1 MPPAAEGDLG
11 VIEEV
16 EQAETAETGTA
27 ADEVARDAD
36 VEAGDEAE
44 TQHGPNDI
52 PAVDTVPGDIATEL
66 GQAAEG
72 GNIETTAPP
81 VDNQYIPASLEDA
94 QPVSADAESLSIP
107 EVVVETNVEAP
118 TTTAEEAPIT
128 TEPPKED
135 GLPVSAEQAT
145 ETEQTIEQSA
155 APAEVDPSYTVQDT
169 TEAVPTATASSDVA
183 PPAPDTDDPAP
194 PSTDGPA
201 PPSTDDL
208 APSADTEAAV
218 PAVEVTPASAEET
231 AVAIAQ
237 SAENAASAYK
247 SRTRRRSS
255 VSSTDSRETL
265 NAFQPEVTPSM
276 NRLSILY
283 EGSQRRMCFDAEVV
297 ERIEV
302 HRGEGRL
309 EVIFVPVA
317 VKGEG
322 EEENGNGLLPKGY
335 LVCLITNSDH

>member
-27 ADEVARDAD
+27 ADVVVRDAA

-44 TQHGPNDI
+44 IQHGPNDI
-52 PAVDTVPGDIATEL
+52 PAVDTVPGDIAASSEAGKVENSEPL
-66 GQAAEG
+66 
-72 GNIETTAPP
+72 
-81 VDNQYIPASLEDA
+81 VDNQPIPASLEDA
-94 QPVSADAESLSIP
+94 QPVSADAESLPVP

-118 TTTAEEAPIT
+118 TTAAEEAPIT
-128 TEPPKED
+128 TEPPKGD
-135 GLPVSAEQAT
+135 VLSVLAEQAT

-155 APAEVDPSYTVQDT
+155 APAEVDPSCSVQDT
-169 TEAVPTATASSDVA
+169 VEAVPAATASSDVA

-208 APSADTEAAV
+208 APSTETEAAV

-309 EVIFVPVA
+309 EVIFVPFA
-317 VKGEG
+317 TKNEG
-322 EEENGNGLLPKGY
+322 EEENGNGMLPKGY
-335 LVCLITNSDH
+335 LVCLSHSCRGGGS